1 MSDKVSPLLS
11 IGSKCH
17 FVTSAP
23 CISAL
28 PPVLTPEVV
37 FWGRSNVGKSSLL
50 NALLGRRQLARTSKT
65 PGRTQAIHFYAVP
78 PHMMLVDMPGYGY
91 SKVPESLRR
100 KWEVLVNYYFSQRSP
115 PWKVFLLMDSR
126 HPMQPKDVAA
136 MDLLDSFRR
145 PYSCILTKT
154 DLIPPKILA
163 QHIQELSPRF
173 QEIWPVS
180 CKTKQGI
187 QELGHFLYNM
197 LGPRVPS
204 SK

>member
-1 MSDKVSPLLS
+1 MTDMVSPFLAL
-11 IGSKCH
+11 GSRCQ

-28 PPVLTPEVV
+28 PEVLTPEVV

-65 PGRTQAIHFYAVP
+65 PGRTQAIQFYSVP

-91 SKVPESLRR
+91 SKVPDSLRK

-115 PWKVFLLMDSR
+115 PWKIFLLMDSR
-126 HPMQPKDVAA
+126 YPLQPKDWAA
-136 MDLLDSFRR
+136 MDLLDSLHR

-154 DLIPPKILA
+154 DLIPPKVLA
-163 QHIQELSPRF
+163 QNLEELKPKF

-180 CKTKQGI
+180 CKTKKGI
-187 QELGHFLYNM
+187 QELGVFLYNL
-197 LGPRVPS
+197 LGTHRPEA
-204 SK
+204 K